1 MRKSVVLITGAAGE
15 IGHTLIHRI
24 HERGDAQI
32 VTLDL
37 KALDPELESK
47 VERHYIGSIL
57 DADLLDTMLAEFHV
71 TRIYHLAALLS
82 TRSEFTPRVAHQV
95 NVGGT
100 MNLLEFAQAQGR
112 SHGKTVVFFYP
123 SSIAAFG
130 LQGAEHKEREGAVA
144 EDDWNIPTTMYGC
157 NKLSCEH
164 LGRYY
169 ALHYKQLDAE
179 AQAGK
184 VDFRSLRFP
193 GLISAFTLP
202 SGGTSDFAPEMIHAA
217 AKGEPYDCFVREDAR
232 IPFMTMPDAVE
243 ATLRLSYAERE
254 SLSRQVYNLQAF
266 NPSAEEI
273 RQLVLR
279 SFPGAEIG
287 YALDDKRMAIVD
299 SWPAAVNDDAARRDW
314 GYAPQHGL
322 EEAFEDYL
330 IPNIRATY
338 QKS

>member
-1 MRKSVVLITGAAGE
+1 MVFVYPRSFAVIGLGGAA
-15 IGHTLIHRI
+15 
-24 HERGDAQI
+24 
-32 VTLDL
+32 
-37 KALDPELESK
+37 
-47 VERHYIGSIL
+47 
-57 DADLLDTMLAEFHV
+57 
-71 TRIYHLAALLS
+71 
-82 TRSEFTPRVAHQV
+82 
-95 NVGGT
+95 
-100 MNLLEFAQAQGR
+100 
-112 SHGKTVVFFYP
+112 
-123 SSIAAFG
+123 
-130 LQGAEHKEREGAVA
+130 HKEEAGAVG
-144 EDDWNIPTTMYGC
+144 EDEYNLPTTMYGC

-169 ALHYKQLDAE
+169 TLHYKQLDAD
-179 AQAGK
+179 AHSGR

-217 AKGEPYDCFVREDAR
+217 AKGELYDCFVREDAR

-243 ATLRLSYAERE
+243 ATLKLTYADRE

-273 RQLVLR
+273 RQLVLD

-299 SWPAAVNDDAARRDW
+299 SWPAAVNDEAARRDW

-322 EEAFEDYL
+322 KEAFEDYL

-338 QKS
+338 QRS